1 MVLGA
6 LLVVTAVSYY
16 AKRKGIPVEE
26 VWNSC
31 SCGGGSS
38 AATQAMV
45 DDSTEDYDL
54 SLRCESQISTS
65 SKGGAHGRTS

>member
-31 SCGGGSS
+31 ACGSGST
-38 AATQAMV
+38 AAQTMV

-54 SLRCESQISTS
+54 SLRCESQISASSRGRDHGKTS
-65 SKGGAHGRTS
+65 